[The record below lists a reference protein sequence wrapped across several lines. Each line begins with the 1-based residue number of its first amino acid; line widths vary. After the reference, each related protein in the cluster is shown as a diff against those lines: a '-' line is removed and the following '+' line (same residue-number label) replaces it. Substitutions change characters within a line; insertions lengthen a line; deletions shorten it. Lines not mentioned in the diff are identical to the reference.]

1 MLGAFTISNTF
12 AEGESIYKGNE
23 CNYLLGLV
31 NWDCGVD
38 VKDQDSL
45 KGGFWTVAA
54 NVASDITVVAAYLV
68 LGYVIYGGYLYI
80 FSTAEPAKLTIAK
93 KTLSNAFI
101 GLAIVLSANVIMSTI
116 RITLIASGEFQDC
129 TRESCVDPGVMVQQT
144 INWFIAV
151 AGIVSA
157 IFLVYGGISY
167 MTSSGEPNKLQK
179 AKNTITYSL
188 IGLAIVALATIITAF
203 VSNMIKEANGNA
215 GLINETIIS
224 KEVYEIKIT

>member
-1 MLGAFTISNTF
+1 MNI
-12 AEGESIYKGNE
+12 
-23 CNYLLGLV
+23 
-31 NWDCGVD
+31 
-38 VKDQDSL
+38 KD
-45 KGGFWTVAA
+45 
-54 NVASDITVVAAYLV
+54 
-68 LGYVIYGGYLYI
+68 
-80 FSTAEPAKLTIAK
+80 
-93 KTLSNAFI
+93 
-101 GLAIVLSANVIMSTI
+101 
-116 RITLIASGEFQDC
+116 
-129 TRESCVDPGVMVQQT
+129 
-144 INWFIAV
+144 WFIAV